1 METAPSWRRFRFWA
15 VVFVTSKRHWGYKKG
30 AELRHQ
36 TKPEES
42 SMRRLL
48 LASCIALL
56 PGLALAQSDNSPP
69 AAPPD
74 AGMGGPMG
82 GPGMGGSGM
91 GGWGDKH
98 GHRFMDQGA
107 FLMKYYAANTTHDGH
122 LTLAQAKT
130 AGLQPVVDHFTDI
143 DVNKHGYVTF
153 YDIQAWQLDDMAKR
167 LEKRA
172 DELRAQD

>member
-1 METAPSWRRFRFWA
+1 
-15 VVFVTSKRHWGYKKG
+15 
-30 AELRHQ
+30 
-36 TKPEES
+36 
-42 SMRRLL
+42 MRRLL

-56 PGLALAQSDNSPP
+56 PALAMAQSDNNTPP
-69 AAPPD
+69 PGTDGGPM
-74 AGMGGPMG
+74 AGPQDGPMGGPMG
-82 GPGMGGSGM
+82 GPGGP
-91 GGWGDKH
+91 GGWGGKH
-98 GHRFMDQGA
+98 GHRFMDQGD
-107 FLMKYYAANTTHDGH
+107 FLMKFYAANATHDGH

-153 YDIQAWQLDDMAKR
+153 YDIQAWQLDDMAKH